1 MVMLSGEQQTRGQAQ
16 MSTTP
21 VVVARRAEGPLGPW
35 APGFAE
41 WLGARGF
48 APETVAGYLRWLG
61 WLSGWLAGRDLAADA
76 LTGALA
82 EQFAASMRAAGH
94 PKITPGRLAA
104 MLGYL
109 RRAGAVPPEDACP
122 PEVTPRGRVLAGYR
136 EHMARRDLAPGTIA
150 ARLRVAGMFLDGLG
164 GDAAADG
171 LEDLTP
177 RRVLTVLR
185 SWGPLARRRS
195 SELRAFLRYLRAA
208 GYTVQDLAAAVLA
221 ARPGSAPRRA
231 ARLDPAQAAAVL
243 DGLERSGERG
253 KRDYAILLLVARLGL
268 RCCEVR
274 RLALDDIRWRG
285 GSLVIHRKGGR
296 AEEFPLLADV
306 GLALAEYLRARS
318 PAPGTRAVFVTTVA
332 PRRAMTRQGIGQVVR
347 TACARAGWPAGP
359 HQFRHLLGGTLLQAG
374 VPLAGVAQVLGHRAL
389 AVTAGYA
396 APARSQLAELI
407 RPWPLAAP

>member
-1 MVMLSGEQQTRGQAQ
+1 V
-16 MSTTP
+16 STTL
-21 VVVARRAEGPLGPW
+21 VVVAGRAEGTLGPW

-41 WLGARGF
+41 WLRSRGY
-48 APETVAGYLRWLG
+48 APETVAGYLRWLD
-61 WLSGWLAGRDLAADA
+61 WLSGWLAGRGLAADA

-82 EQFAASMRAAGH
+82 AQFAASMRAAGH
-94 PKITPGRLAA
+94 PKITPGRLAT

-109 RRAGAVPPEDACP
+109 REAGAVPPEDPCL
-122 PEVTPRGRVLAGYR
+122 PEVTPRERVLAGYR
-136 EHMARRDLAPGTIA
+136 EHMARRDLAPGTVA
-150 ARLRVAGMFLDGLG
+150 TRLRVAGMFLDGLG

-171 LEDLTP
+171 LEHLTP
-177 RRVLTVLR
+177 RRVLAVLR

-208 GYTVQDLAAAVLA
+208 GHTVQDLAAVVFP

-231 ARLDPAQAAAVL
+231 ARLDPAQAMAVL
-243 DGLERSGERG
+243 DGFERSGERG
-253 KRDYAILLLVARLGL
+253 KRDYAVLLLVARLGL
-268 RCCEVR
+268 RSCEVS
-274 RLALDDIRWRG
+274 RLTLDDIRWRG

-296 AEEFPLLADV
+296 AEELPLLADV

-318 PAPGTRAVFVTTVA
+318 PAAGTREVFVTTVA

-347 TACARAGWPAGP
+347 AACGRAGWPAGP

-396 APARSQLAELI
+396 APGRSQLADLI
-407 RPWPLAAP
+407 RPWPLAVSP

>member
-1 MVMLSGEQQTRGQAQ
+1 VK
-16 MSTTP
+16 TTP
-21 VVVARRAEGPLGPW
+21 VVVAGRAGGPLGPW
-35 APGFAE
+35 VPGFAA
-41 WLGARGF
+41 WLRSRGY

-61 WLSGWLAGRDLAADA
+61 WLSGWLAGRGLAADA
-76 LTGALA
+76 LTGVLA
-82 EQFAASMRAAGH
+82 AQFAGSMCAAGH
-94 PKITPGRLAA
+94 PKITPGRLAT
-104 MLGYL
+104 MLGFL
-109 RRAGAVPPEDACP
+109 REAGAVPPEDACL
-122 PEVTPRGRVLAGYR
+122 PEVTPRERVLAGYR
-136 EHMARRDLAPGTIA
+136 EDMARRDLAAGTVA
-150 ARLRVAGMFLDGLG
+150 TRLRVAGMFLDGLG

-171 LEDLTP
+171 LEHLTP
-177 RRVLTVLR
+177 RQVLAVLR
-185 SWGPLARRRS
+185 SWGSLARRRS

-208 GYTVQDLAAAVLA
+208 GHTVQDLAAVVFT

-231 ARLDPAQAAAVL
+231 ARLDRAQAAAVL
-243 DGLERSGERG
+243 DGFERSGERG
-253 KRDYAILLLVARLGL
+253 KRDYAVLLLVARLGL
-268 RCCEVR
+268 RSCEVS

-285 GSLVIHRKGGR
+285 GSLVVHRKGGR

-318 PAPGTRAVFVTTVA
+318 PAAGTRAVFVTTVA

-396 APARSQLAELI
+396 APGRSQLADLI
-407 RPWPLAAP
+407 RPWPLAVSP

>member
-1 MVMLSGEQQTRGQAQ
+1 ML
-16 MSTTP
+16 
-21 VVVARRAEGPLGPW
+21 
-35 APGFAE
+35 
-41 WLGARGF
+41 
-48 APETVAGYLRWLG
+48 
-61 WLSGWLAGRDLAADA
+61 
-76 LTGALA
+76 
-82 EQFAASMRAAGH
+82 
-94 PKITPGRLAA
+94 
-104 MLGYL
+104 
-109 RRAGAVPPEDACP
+109 
-122 PEVTPRGRVLAGYR
+122 
-136 EHMARRDLAPGTIA
+136 
-150 ARLRVAGMFLDGLG
+150 LDGLG

-177 RRVLTVLR
+177 RRVLAVLR

-208 GYTVQDLAAAVLA
+208 GYTVQDLGAAVFP

-231 ARLDPAQAAAVL
+231 ARLDLAQAAAVL

-253 KRDYAILLLVARLGL
+253 KRDYAVLLLVARLGL
-268 RCCEVR
+268 RSCEVC

-396 APARSQLAELI
+396 APGRWQLAELI

>member
-41 WLGARGF
+41 WLGGRGY

-61 WLSGWLAGRDLAADA
+61 WLSGWLAGRGLAADA

-82 EQFAASMRAAGH
+82 GQFAASMRAAGH
-94 PKITPGRLAA
+94 PKITPGRLAT

-171 LEDLTP
+171 LEDLTS
-177 RRVLTVLR
+177 RRVLAVLR

-318 PAPGTRAVFVTTVA
+318 PAPGTRAVSVTTVA

>member
-1 MVMLSGEQQTRGQAQ
+1 
-16 MSTTP
+16 
-21 VVVARRAEGPLGPW
+21 
-35 APGFAE
+35 
-41 WLGARGF
+41 
-48 APETVAGYLRWLG
+48 
-61 WLSGWLAGRDLAADA
+61 
-76 LTGALA
+76 
-82 EQFAASMRAAGH
+82 MRAAGH

-104 MLGYL
+104 MLGCL
-109 RRAGAVPPEDACP
+109 REAGAVPPGDRCP
-122 PEVTPRGRVLAGYR
+122 PEVTPCERVLAGYR
-136 EHMARRDLAPGTIA
+136 EYMARRDLAPGTVA
-150 ARLRVAGMFLDGLG
+150 ARLRVAGLFLDGLG

-177 RRVLTVLR
+177 RRVLAVLG

-208 GYTVQDLAAAVLA
+208 GYTAQDLAAAVFP

-243 DGLERSGERG
+243 DGFERSGERG
-253 KRDYAILLLVARLGL
+253 RRDYAVLLLVARLG
-268 RCCEVR
+268 RRSCEVC
-274 RLALDDIRWRG
+274 RLGLDDIRWRG
-285 GSLVIHRKGGR
+285 ASQIHRKGGR
-296 AEEFPLLADV
+296 AEEFPLPADL

-318 PAPGTRAVFVTTVA
+318 PAAGTRAVFVTTVA

-347 TACARAGWPAGP
+347 TACTRAGWPAGP

-396 APARSQLAELI
+396 APGRWQLAELI

>member
-1 MVMLSGEQQTRGQAQ
+1 
-16 MSTTP
+16 
-21 VVVARRAEGPLGPW
+21 
-35 APGFAE
+35 
-41 WLGARGF
+41 
-48 APETVAGYLRWLG
+48 
-61 WLSGWLAGRDLAADA
+61 
-76 LTGALA
+76 
-82 EQFAASMRAAGH
+82 
-94 PKITPGRLAA
+94 
-104 MLGYL
+104 
-109 RRAGAVPPEDACP
+109 
-122 PEVTPRGRVLAGYR
+122 
-136 EHMARRDLAPGTIA
+136 MARRDLAPGTVA

-171 LEDLTP
+171 LEDLTS
-177 RRVLTVLR
+177 RRVLAVLR

-396 APARSQLAELI
+396 APGRSQLAELI
-407 RPWPLAAP
+407 RPWPLAAS